1 MKNHK
6 KIIVCLLCVLLTL
19 PLISCNPT
27 AIKDPL
33 ANGETQ
39 ESTPGNDAPNLWA
52 PLISEQEA
60 KEDFGFGSRQDTV
73 HPALNA
79 RKCYGEFVYY
89 RGEYTFE
96 GTENAKPVKML
107 LRYNMET
114 GKSEPAC
121 RDSACTHDKDDCPFY
136 KPDEIKRFFID
147 DGVLYYLRVNLK
159 PSGKIDTS
167 KAGGIH
173 SYNLKT
179 MEYKYLCK
187 WEGCESTFLDLYGD
201 FIYYFQYDF
210 HTDDN
215 GYDVWVWSCNINSR
229 ETEKLFCWGNETD
242 TMFQGRQPM
251 TIDEKGR
258 LIFQNIKNGYM
269 PPEEK
274 QVDIVFE
281 AAELKKDAELQVLG
295 KEQKINMSFNTFVG
309 FVYANSKIYY
319 PEKVGKKM
327 YSITENGQ
335 SVQIPVYYYTV
346 RSIDLESGETKT
358 VIENTAGNFA
368 IGGKYLYCT
377 PFKPKTVNL
386 ESGQTV
392 ITTYGEVIQINLET
406 GEERCFEIGEN
417 IELGI
422 IGQNFFYYRGR
433 LFANIVDTDIGT
445 LFYAEFDIPTGKYRE
460 SIPEMVNAS

>member
-1 MKNHK
+1 MKK
-6 KIIVCLLCVLLTL
+6 MLTFITSIVLILQLASCNNVNYNDPLSTVTADMPITEELPKNDWV
-19 PLISCNPT
+19 PLISDDE
-27 AIKDPL
+27 AIN
-33 ANGETQ
+33 A
-39 ESTPGNDAPNLWA
+39 
-52 PLISEQEA
+52 
-60 KEDFGFGSRQDTV
+60 FGFGSRQDTA
-73 HPALNA
+73 HPAFNA

-89 RGEYTFE
+89 CGEYIYE

-147 DGVLYYLRVNLK
+147 DGVLYYLRVKLK

-215 GYDVWVWSCNINSR
+215 GYDVWAWSCNINNG
-229 ETEKLFCWGNETD
+229 ETEKLFCWGDETD
-242 TMFQGRQPM
+242 TMFQGRKPM

-274 QVDIVFE
+274 EVDIVFE
-281 AAELKKDAELQVLG
+281 AAELKKDAEPQVLG

-319 PEKVGKKM
+319 PEKAGKKM

-346 RSIDLESGETKT
+346 RSIDLESGETET

-377 PFKPKTVNL
+377 PFKPKKVNL
-386 ESGQTV
+386 ECGQTV
-392 ITTYGEVIQINLET
+392 ITTYGEVIQINLEN
-406 GEERCFEIGEN
+406 GEERRFKISEN
-417 IELGI
+417 IELGL

-445 LFYAEFDIPTGKYRE
+445 HIYGEFDIPTGKYRE
-460 SIPEMVNAS
+460 LVTEIVNAS